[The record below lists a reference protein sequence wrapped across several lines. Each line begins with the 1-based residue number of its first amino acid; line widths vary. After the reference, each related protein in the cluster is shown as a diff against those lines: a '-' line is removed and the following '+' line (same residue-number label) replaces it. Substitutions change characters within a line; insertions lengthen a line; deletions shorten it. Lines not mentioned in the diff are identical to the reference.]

1 MTRGQNSLVI
11 DDGASSAAQ
20 AALEAVDFA
29 RLGLRV
35 LVADADESAA
45 HAALLAEL
53 DKASGG
59 KTLWRALEPVA

>member
-11 DDGASSAAQ
+11 DGGDGGAVQ

-29 RLGLRV
+29 ALNLKV
-35 LVADADESAA
+35 VPADDAETAA

-59 KTLWRALEPVA
+59 KTVWRVLEPVA